1 MHTQMACLYGE
12 LGELYKAAEGASQRL
27 PVRHAHLVVAEPAHQ
42 PVEILHVAHGG
53 GEVLHVLGVLR
64 TREESQRLL
73 PVGDN
78 FCTTEPSK
86 DFLLVS
92 GRPLTVSPVAGLLAE
107 PYSQLTPLSGA
118 AVQAR
123 QSTYIG

>member
-1 MHTQMACLYGE
+1 MTCLYGE
-12 LGELYKAAEGASQRL
+12 LGELDEAAEGAAQRL

-42 PVEILHVAHGG
+42 PVEVLHVAHGG

-64 TREESQRLL
+64 TGEEGQRLL

-78 FCTTEPSK
+78 FCTTEPSQG
-86 DFLLVS
+86 FSVNEWTAT
-92 GRPLTVSPVAGLLAE
+92 TVSPVVGVLDE
-107 PYSQLTPLSGA
+107 PDSQLTPLIGV

-123 QSTYIG
+123 RST

>member
-1 MHTQMACLYGE
+1 MACLYSE
-12 LGELYKAAEGASQRL
+12 LGQLDEAGERATQRL

-42 PVEILHVAHGG
+42 PVEVLHVTHGG

-64 TREESQRLL
+64 TGKEGQRLL

-86 DFLLVS
+86 GFSLSDW
-92 GRPLTVSPVAGLLAE
+92 PATTVSPVAGVLDE
-107 PYSQLTPLSGA
+107 PYSQLIPFSEVAGHFCFPLW
-118 AVQAR
+118 R
-123 QSTYIG
+123 EF